1 MFLCNEPA
9 QNAISDEQTCE
20 VTFLTLRHNHIHI
33 AEYTHGKGIGT
44 REQYSLDGD
53 EISMITLVICSSL
66 VTKPKGVSTFY
77 TS

>member
-20 VTFLTLRHNHIHI
+20 VTFLTLRHNHI
-33 AEYTHGKGIGT
+33 AECTHGKGIGT

-53 EISMITLVICSSL
+53 EIPMITLVICSSL
-66 VTKPKGVSTFY
+66 VTKPEGVSTFY

>member
-1 MFLCNEPA
+1 MCVPNDA
-9 QNAISDEQTCE
+9 QKLGANCSVCSAMCRSH
-20 VTFLTLRHNHIHI
+20 R
-33 AEYTHGKGIGT
+33 KGIGT
-44 REQYSLDGD
+44 RERYNLGGD